1 MNISALDIEKVV
13 KKVIE
18 GIDMQE
24 EKNCVDCVDG
34 IFENM
39 DDAVEAAFI
48 AQREYMKCTMADRD
62 RFIKAIRAEFS
73 NEELIELISRM
84 SVDETGMGEVEYK
97 IIKNK
102 LVIEK
107 TPGIEDLKSEAIS
120 GDDGLT

>member
-48 AQREYMKCTMADRD
+48 AQREYKKCY
-62 RFIKAIRAEFS
+62 
-73 NEELIELISRM
+73 
-84 SVDETGMGEVEYK
+84 G
-97 IIKNK
+97 
-102 LVIEK
+102 
-107 TPGIEDLKSEAIS
+107 
-120 GDDGLT
+120 

>member
-39 DDAVEAAFI
+39 DDA
-48 AQREYMKCTMADRD
+48 
-62 RFIKAIRAEFS
+62 
-73 NEELIELISRM
+73 
-84 SVDETGMGEVEYK
+84 
-97 IIKNK
+97 
-102 LVIEK
+102 EK
-107 TPGIEDLKSEAIS
+107 QHL
-120 GDDGLT
+120 

>member
-48 AQREYMKCTMADRD
+48 AQRTY
-62 RFIKAIRAEFS
+62 F
-73 NEELIELISRM
+73 
-84 SVDETGMGEVEYK
+84 
-97 IIKNK
+97 KN
-102 LVIEK
+102 V
-107 TPGIEDLKSEAIS
+107 S
-120 GDDGLT
+120 